1 VGAGAHSAA
10 GSGPGGD
17 SPYKP
22 PKPFDPDD
30 IFGDDGSKG
39 SVSADPRGKK
49 SDMASGPTL
58 VRRWFEVGPNQK
70 WKTRGFV
77 LRLVMDERE
86 IPTLLTSLT
95 QSAFPVEILHI
106 EHAVHLG
113 GAGTD
118 ATRATQP
125 PPVLQ
130 NGEVAEPQSREQQE
144 LQRKIQEGLNMAF
157 KMHYLADV
165 IVAGKFTVYFEPAAA
180 RSRSAVAAASTTSS
194 RPASAS
200 PASGTAIGKAA
211 GSSAKSAVGV
221 PAKSVAGQA
230 RPAAKSAPS
239 SPAKAP
245 PGATAQPVKT
255 APSAAIPASGKK
267 TNPVPTPSGPSGK

>member
-1 VGAGAHSAA
+1 MSA
-10 GSGPGGD
+10 
-17 SPYKP
+17 
-22 PKPFDPDD
+22 
-30 IFGDDGSKG
+30 
-39 SVSADPRGKK
+39 
-49 SDMASGPTL
+49 GPTL

-95 QSAFPVEILHI
+95 QSAFPVEILHV

-118 ATRATQP
+118 ASRTTQP
-125 PPVLQ
+125 PPVPQ
-130 NGEVAEPQSREQQE
+130 NGDVAEPQSREQQE

-165 IVAGKFTVYFEPAAA
+165 IVAGKFTVYFEPASA
-180 RSRSAVAAASTTSS
+180 RSRSAVAAASTSS
-194 RPASAS
+194 TRPANAS

-221 PAKSVAGQA
+221 PAKSIAG
-230 RPAAKSAPS
+230 PASPAVKSAPS

-245 PGATAQPVKT
+245 PGPTAQPVKT
-255 APSAAIPASGKK
+255 VPSAAVPGQWKKDKSRPDSIGTIGKVINGGGGMHLRFIRILDAS
-267 TNPVPTPSGPSGK
+267 SS